1 MTTVTVSEKYQVV
14 IPRAVRESLQIKP
27 GQKLDVIVYEGR
39 AEFVPVQDMREA
51 RGFLRGIDTDVPR
64 EADRV

>member
-14 IPRAVRESLQIKP
+14 IPKAVRDSLQIKP

-39 AEFVPVQDMREA
+39 A
-51 RGFLRGIDTDVPR
+51 
-64 EADRV
+64 